1 MPYINV
7 KGFVKEW
14 KEQLK
19 AVMRPDR
26 TYQLTV
32 IQVGDNP
39 ASNVYIRGKKKDC
52 EELGV
57 VFKHVKL
64 ADEITTE
71 ELAAIVARESAE
83 AATIL
88 QLPVPKHID
97 TNVVFT
103 AMDASHDVDGLTG
116 RSNFKP
122 CTPSGIIK
130 LLKSLTNL
138 DGARVCVIGRS
149 AIVGMPLAHMLTQEN
164 ATVTLCHSHTQDIP
178 SIARECDVIVCATG
192 HKWLVNGFYVSNK
205 TKIIVDV
212 GINREN
218 GKLYGDVWG
227 EEILCVDEDILITP
241 VPGGVGLLTRC
252 ALMENVIKAYE

>member
-1 MPYINV
+1 MPYIDV
-7 KGFVKEW
+7 KDFVKEW

-19 AVMRPDR
+19 AAMRPDK

-39 ASNVYIRGKKKDC
+39 ASNAYIRGKKKDC

-97 TNVVFT
+97 TNVVFA

-164 ATVTLCHSHTQDIP
+164 ATVTLCHSHTIDIS
-178 SIARECDVIVCATG
+178 SIARECDIIVSAAG
-192 HKWLVNGFYVSNK
+192 HKWLVDDKYVSDR
-205 TKIIVDV
+205 TQIIIDV

-218 GKLYGDVWG
+218 GKLYGDVWS
-227 EEILCVDEDILITP
+227 EQILCAFPDILITP

-252 ALMENVIKAYE
+252 ALMENVIKGG

>member
-1 MPYINV
+1 MPYIDV
-7 KGFVKEW
+7 KGFVEEW
-14 KEQLK
+14 KAQLK
-19 AVMRPDR
+19 AAMRPDK

-32 IQVGDNP
+32 VQVGDNP
-39 ASNVYIRGKKKDC
+39 ASNAYIRGKKKDC

-71 ELAAIVARESAE
+71 ELAVIVARESAE

-97 TNVVFT
+97 TDVVFA

-116 RSNFKP
+116 RSKFKP
-122 CTPSGIIK
+122 CTPSGVIK
-130 LLKSLTNL
+130 LLKSLTDL

-149 AIVGMPLAHMLTQEN
+149 AIVGTPLAHMLTQEN
-164 ATVTLCHSHTQDIP
+164 ATVTLCHSHTKNITA
-178 SIARECDVIVCATG
+178 IARDCDIIVSAVG
-192 HKWLVNGFYVSNK
+192 RKWMVETAYVSID
-205 TKIIVDV
+205 TQIIIDV

-227 EEILCVDEDILITP
+227 DAILECLPDILITP

-252 ALMENVIKAYE
+252 ALMENVIKGG

>member
-1 MPYINV
+1 MPYIDV
-7 KGFVKEW
+7 KGFVEEW

-19 AVMRPDR
+19 AAMRPDK

-32 IQVGDNP
+32 IQVGDDP
-39 ASNVYIRGKKKDC
+39 ASNAYIRGKKKDC

-97 TNVVFT
+97 TNVVFA

-116 RSNFKP
+116 RSKFKP

-164 ATVTLCHSHTQDIP
+164 ATVTLCHSHTVDIIP
-178 SIARECDVIVCATG
+178 CARECDIIVSAVG
-192 HKWLVNGFYVSNK
+192 RKWLVDSKCISGR
-205 TKIIVDV
+205 TEIIVDV

-227 EEILCVDEDILITP
+227 DEILCGTPDILITP

-252 ALMENVIKAYE
+252 ALMENVIKGG

>member
-1 MPYINV
+1 MPYIDV
-7 KGFVKEW
+7 KDFVKEW

-19 AVMRPDR
+19 AAMRPDK

-39 ASNVYIRGKKKDC
+39 ASNAYIRGKKKDC
-52 EELGV
+52 EELGI
-57 VFKHVKL
+57 VFKRVKL

-97 TNVVFT
+97 TNVVFA

-164 ATVTLCHSHTQDIP
+164 ATVTLCHSHTIDITA
-178 SIARECDVIVCATG
+178 IARECDIIVSAAG
-192 HKWLVNGFYVSNK
+192 HKWLVDDKYVSER
-205 TKIIVDV
+205 TQIIIDV

-218 GKLYGDVWG
+218 GKLYGDVWS
-227 EEILCVDEDILITP
+227 EQILCAFPDILITP

-252 ALMENVIKAYE
+252 ALMENVIKGG